1 MCRGDLTNRVSD
13 VWTDLHRIRH
23 NKRRDQHPCQ
33 LPEPLLERL
42 VLMTTEPGDIV
53 LDPFVG
59 AGTTA
64 IAAKRLGRA
73 YIGIDID
80 PAYVQIT
87 TEKLS
92 RTEPTT
98 INGCYIS
105 QFLGK
110 VVTLRDK
117 DYPLLK
123 AHFGTKVRK
132 IENHPHSH
140 QETFFDV
147 AA

>member
-1 MCRGDLTNRVSD
+1 M
-13 VWTDLHRIRH
+13 
-23 NKRRDQHPCQ
+23 P
-33 LPEPLLERL
+33 
-42 VLMTTEPGDIV
+42 EPGDLV
-53 LDPFVG
+53 LDPFIG

-73 YIGIDID
+73 YLGIDID

-87 TEKLS
+87 TEKPAK
-92 RTEPTT
+92 TEPTT

-110 VVTLRDK
+110 VVSLRDT

-123 AHFGTKVRK
+123 AHLGRNVGK
-132 IENHPHSH
+132 IENHHHAH
-140 QETFFDV
+140 QEAFFDI